1 MYFIVTLNDCK
12 ASSFNRN
19 MCGMKTKTKQK
30 CVKRVSP
37 VLGHSYN
44 AAWIQRI
51 RVGHTKSVG
60 IKCAMYDQHVGHGTR
75 LY

>member
-1 MYFIVTLNDCK
+1 MYSIVTLNDCK

-19 MCGMKTKTKQK
+19 MCGMKTKQNKY
-30 CVKRVSP
+30 
-37 VLGHSYN
+37 VLKEFLLFLVIPTMLHGFKELG
-44 AAWIQRI
+44 WDI
-51 RVGHTKSVG
+51 TKSVG